1 MLYVNS
7 VAKSAA
13 GLSDEVQTG
22 AQVDEQMMD
31 LFSLIADQVRH
42 KQELFD
48 NEGKIM
54 QTLLNNGFLLTEA
67 DAALTL
73 MQTLVQNQSESLMTR
88 EPKAST
94 VRMRAMNREERERFT
109 VDAFSFLSKLTHLGI
124 ISEDQREE
132 LLEKALTTYTERIGL
147 EDIKN
152 LIAFIFF
159 AYPHEREHGSSANIR
174 RIKNTAWN

>member
-1 MLYVNS
+1 
-7 VAKSAA
+7 
-13 GLSDEVQTG
+13 
-22 AQVDEQMMD
+22 MMD
-31 LFSLIADQVRH
+31 LFSLIADQVRN

-54 QTLLNNGFLLTEA
+54 QTLLNSGFRLTEA

-73 MQTLVQNQSESLMTR
+73 MQTLVQNQAESFITQ
-88 EPKAST
+88 EPRSSS

-109 VDAFSFLSKLTHLGI
+109 VDAFGFVSKLTHLGI

-132 LLEKALTTYTERIGL
+132 LLEKAMTTYTERIEL
-147 EDIKN
+147 DHIKN

-159 AYPHEREHGSSANIR
+159 VSPHDREHGSSANLR
-174 RIKNTAWN
+174 RIKKTAWN

>member
-1 MLYVNS
+1 
-7 VAKSAA
+7 
-13 GLSDEVQTG
+13 
-22 AQVDEQMMD
+22 VDEQMMN
-31 LFSLIADQVRH
+31 LFSLIAEQVRN

-54 QTLLNNGFLLTEA
+54 QTLLNSGFLLSEA

-73 MQTLVQNQSESLMTR
+73 MQTLVQNQSESFMTR
-88 EPKAST
+88 ESRSSSI
-94 VRMRAMNREERERFT
+94 RMRTMNREERERFT
-109 VDAFSFLSKLTHLGI
+109 VDAFGFVSKLTHLGI

-132 LLEKALTTYTERIGL
+132 LLEKAMTAYTDRIDL
-147 EDIKN
+147 EHIKN

-159 AYPHEREHGSSANIR
+159 VSPHEREHGSSANLR

>member
-1 MLYVNS
+1 
-7 VAKSAA
+7 
-13 GLSDEVQTG
+13 
-22 AQVDEQMMD
+22 MMD
-31 LFSLIADQVRH
+31 LFSLIADQVRN

-73 MQTLVQNQSESLMTR
+73 MQTLVQNQSESFLAR
-88 EPKAST
+88 EPKASS

-109 VDAFSFLSKLTHLGI
+109 VDAFGFVSKLTHLGI

-132 LLEKALTTYTERIGL
+132 LLEKAMTAYTERIEL
-147 EDIKN
+147 DHIKN

-159 AYPHEREHGSSANIR
+159 VSPHDREHNSSANLR